1 MRFKDQVH
9 FIRRNMKK
17 NRLRVF
23 MTILATTMACAFLVV
38 LSSVG
43 FGIQKTIT
51 DMTMSQ
57 QVVTEI
63 QVYGKSDGKDVKKAD
78 LEKYDNVKAVVE
90 RTTVNEP
97 VKAKLGDRTNT
108 NSTLVFT
115 NMDDELKSNMELEKG
130 RTAKSENEIVV
141 GYNFAKYLWT
151 KKDSEDYEKEISKS
165 QVNDDEIKQ
174 PKGFTKDVLNKTIQL
189 NVTKTN
195 DETGK
200 VDGEKS
206 YDFKIVGITK
216 KPNTDWQEDNSIFVS
231 NSFKRDFSKFL
242 DLSKDSSSVEKS
254 TKVYADKFD
263 HVEQLSNDLMD
274 DGYQVMSVTTQLKGA
289 NTFFMV
295 FKIGLI
301 FVGCIAVIISA
312 IGIFNT
318 MTMAVTERTQE
329 IGIMKAIGASPSII
343 RRMFLMESAYI
354 GILGCVIG
362 IIISYGV
369 SYLVNLV
376 VPMILAA
383 TSGSDAGDLNYTFS
397 YIPMSLV
404 VIAVVICGGVAVI
417 SGMNPAR
424 KATKTNVLTALRRE
438 L

>member
-1 MRFKDQVH
+1 MRFKDQVN

-23 MTILATTMACAFLVV
+23 MTVLATTMACAFLIV

-57 QVVTEI
+57 QIVTKI
-63 QVYGKSDGKDVKKAD
+63 AVYGKDDGKAVKKSD
-78 LEKYDNVKAVVE
+78 LEKFKHAKAVVE
-90 RTTVNEP
+90 RTQVYEP
-97 VKAKLGDRTNT
+97 VKAKLNNRTNE
-108 NSTLVFT
+108 NMSLTLT
-115 NMDDELKSNMELEKG
+115 NMNDELKSNMELDKG
-130 RTAKSENEIVV
+130 RVAKSENEIVV
-141 GYNFAKYLWT
+141 GYDFAKNLWT
-151 KKDSEDYEKEISKS
+151 EKESK
-165 QVNDDEIKQ
+165 DFEKQ
-174 PKGFTKDVLNKTIQL
+174 INENNGNNADLKEPKGYTKDILNQTIEL
-189 NVTKTN
+189 NVSKV
-195 DETGK
+195 DEKTGK
-200 VDGEKS
+200 TSEKT
-206 YDFKIVGITK
+206 YDFKVVGITK
-216 KPNTDWQEDNSIFVS
+216 KPKNDWMADSSVFVS
-231 NSFKRDFSKFL
+231 DAFKGEFSKFL
-242 DLSKDSSSVEKS
+242 DLSKDSKSIEKS
-254 TKVYADKFD
+254 VSVYADKFD
-263 HVEQLSNDLMD
+263 NVEQLTNDLTD
-274 DGYQVMSVTTQLKGA
+274 AGYNVMSVTTQLQGV

-329 IGIMKAIGASPSII
+329 IGIMKAIGANPSII

-354 GILGCVIG
+354 GILGSVIG

-369 SYLVNLV
+369 SYIVNLA
-376 VPMILAA
+376 VPVILESTGAGAA
-383 TSGSDAGDLNYTFS
+383 GELDYTFS
-397 YIPMSLV
+397 YIPLSLV
-404 VIAVVICGGVAVI
+404 IIATVISAGVAVI
-417 SGMNPAR
+417 SGLNPAR

>member
-23 MTILATTMACAFLVV
+23 MTVLATTMACAFLVV

-51 DMTMSQ
+51 DITMSQ
-57 QVVTEI
+57 QIVTEI
-63 QVYGKSDGKDVKKAD
+63 SVLGQENGKPIKKSD
-78 LEKYDNVKAVVE
+78 LEKYQHVKSVVE
-90 RTTVNEP
+90 RTQVNEP
-97 VKAKLGDRTNT
+97 NKASLDSRTNEDSTIVLTNMKDEVKA
-108 NSTLVFT
+108 
-115 NMDDELKSNMELEKG
+115 NMELDQG
-130 RTAKSENEIVV
+130 SVAKSENEIVV
-141 GYNFAKYLWT
+141 GYDFAKNLWT
-151 KKDSEDYEKEISKS
+151 KKEADAYNKEL
-165 QVNDDEIKQ
+165 QDHQDDASDVKK
-174 PKGFTKDVLNKTIQL
+174 PKGYTKDLLNKTIQL
-189 NVTKTN
+189 SISKTNKDTGDAEETKT
-195 DETGK
+195 
-200 VDGEKS
+200 

-216 KPNTDWQEDNSIFVS
+216 KPSQDWMEDTNIFIS
-231 NSFKRDFSKFL
+231 DQFKKDFSKFL
-242 DLSKDSSSVEKS
+242 DFKGGNVQKS

-263 HVEQLSNDLMD
+263 NVDQLTNDLSD
-274 DGYQVMSVTTQLKGA
+274 DGYQVMSVTTELQGV
-289 NTFFMV
+289 NTFFLV

-329 IGIMKAIGASPSII
+329 IGIMKAIGASPTII

-354 GILGCVIG
+354 GILGSVIG

-369 SYLVNLV
+369 SFAVNLA
-376 VPMILAA
+376 VPVILKAVGGKTGA
-383 TSGSDAGDLNYTFS
+383 EDLHYTFS
-397 YIPMSLV
+397 YIPLSLV
-404 VIAVVICGGVAVI
+404 VIAVVICAGVAVL

>member
-57 QVVTEI
+57 QIVTK
-63 QVYGKSDGKDVKKAD
+63 VSVMGKEGDKPIKKAD
-78 LEKYDNVKAVVE
+78 LEKYDHVRSVVE
-90 RTTVNEP
+90 RTQVYEP
-97 VKAKLGDRTNT
+97 NKATLGNRTNESS
-108 NSTLVFT
+108 NLIFT
-115 NMDDELKSNMELEKG
+115 NMNDELKANMELEKG
-130 RTAKSENEIVV
+130 RVAKSENEIVV
-141 GYNFAKYLWT
+141 GYDFAKRLLT
-151 KKDSEDYEKEISKS
+151 KKESEEYNKKIEEAKGNPEDIKEP
-165 QVNDDEIKQ
+165 E
-174 PKGFTKDVLNKTIQL
+174 GYTKDILNKTIEL
-189 NVTKTN
+189 SVSKTDPKTGDVEKTKT
-195 DETGK
+195 
-200 VDGEKS
+200 

-216 KPNTDWQEDNSIFVS
+216 KPSQDWIEDSNIFIS
-231 NSFKRDFSKFL
+231 DQFKKDFSEFL
-242 DLSKDSSSVEKS
+242 DFKDGNVEKNIG
-254 TKVYADKFD
+254 VFADKFEN
-263 HVEQLSNDLMD
+263 VEQLTNDLTD
-274 DGYQVMSVTTQLKGA
+274 DGYYVTSVTTELEGA

-369 SYLVNLV
+369 SYLVNLA

-383 TSGSDAGDLNYTFS
+383 TSGGEAGDLSYTFS
-397 YIPMSLV
+397 YIPASLV
-404 VIAVVICGGVAVI
+404 IIAVVICGGVAVI

>member
-1 MRFKDQVH
+1 MRFKDQIH

-23 MTILATTMACAFLVV
+23 MTVLATTMACAFLVV

-51 DMTMSQ
+51 DITMSQ
-57 QVVTEI
+57 QIVTEI
-63 QVYGKSDGKDVKKAD
+63 SVLGQENGKQVKKSD
-78 LEKYDNVKAVVE
+78 LEKYQHVKSVVE
-90 RTTVNEP
+90 RTEVNEP
-97 VKAKLGDRTNT
+97 NKATLDNRTNEDSTIVLTNMKDEVKA
-108 NSTLVFT
+108 
-115 NMDDELKSNMELEKG
+115 NMELDQG
-130 RTAKSENEIVV
+130 RVAKSENEIVV
-141 GYNFAKYLWT
+141 GYNFAKNLWT
-151 KKDSEDYEKEISKS
+151 KKEADAYNKELMDHEDDASDVKK
-165 QVNDDEIKQ
+165 
-174 PKGFTKDVLNKTIQL
+174 PKGYTKDLLNKTIQL
-189 NVTKTN
+189 SISKMNNDTGKTEGTKT
-195 DETGK
+195 
-200 VDGEKS
+200 

-216 KPNTDWQEDNSIFVS
+216 KPSQDWMEDTNIFIS
-231 NSFKRDFSKFL
+231 DQFKKDFSKFL
-242 DLSKDSSSVEKS
+242 DFKGGNVQKS
-254 TKVYADKFD
+254 IKVYADKFD
-263 HVEQLSNDLMD
+263 NVDQLTNDLND
-274 DGYQVMSVTTQLKGA
+274 DGYQVISVTTQLQGV
-289 NTFFMV
+289 NTFFLV

-354 GILGCVIG
+354 GILGSVIG

-369 SYLVNLV
+369 SFAVNLA
-376 VPMILAA
+376 VPVILEAVGGKTGA
-383 TSGSDAGDLNYTFS
+383 EDLHYTFS
-397 YIPMSLV
+397 YIPLSLV
-404 VIAVVICGGVAVI
+404 VIAVVICAGVAVL

>member
-23 MTILATTMACAFLVV
+23 MTVLATTMACAFLVV

-51 DMTMSQ
+51 DITMSQ
-57 QVVTEI
+57 QIVTEI
-63 QVYGKSDGKDVKKAD
+63 NVLGQENGKAVKKSD
-78 LEKYDNVKAVVE
+78 LEKYKNVKSVVE
-90 RTTVNEP
+90 RTQVYEP
-97 VKAKLGDRTNT
+97 NKATLDNRTNQDSTIVLTNMKDEVKA
-108 NSTLVFT
+108 
-115 NMDDELKSNMELEKG
+115 NMELDRG
-130 RTAKSENEIVV
+130 RVAKSENEIVV
-141 GYNFAKYLWT
+141 GYNFAKNLWT
-151 KKDSEDYEKEISKS
+151 KKEADEYNKELKDH
-165 QVNDDEIKQ
+165 QDTPGDVKKPE
-174 PKGFTKDVLNKTIQL
+174 GYTKDLLDKTIQL
-189 NVTKTN
+189 SISKTNNDTGKTEGTKT
-195 DETGK
+195 
-200 VDGEKS
+200 
-206 YDFKIVGITK
+206 YDFKVVGITK
-216 KPNTDWQEDNSIFVS
+216 KPSQDWMEDTNIFIS
-231 NSFKRDFSKFL
+231 DQFKKDFSKFL
-242 DLSKDSSSVEKS
+242 DLKGGNAEKS
-254 TKVYADKFD
+254 IKVYADKFD
-263 HVEQLSNDLMD
+263 NVEQLTNDLSD
-274 DGYQVMSVTTQLKGA
+274 DGYKVMSVTTELQGV
-289 NTFFMV
+289 NTFFLV

-301 FVGCIAVIISA
+301 FVGFIAVLISA

-354 GILGCVIG
+354 GILGSVIG

-369 SYLVNLV
+369 SFAVNLA
-376 VPMILAA
+376 VPVILKAV
-383 TSGSDAGDLNYTFS
+383 GGKAGAEDLHYTFS
-397 YIPMSLV
+397 YIPLSLV
-404 VIAVVICGGVAVI
+404 VIAVVICAGVAVI

>member
-1 MRFKDQVH
+1 MRFKDQVD

-23 MTILATTMACAFLVV
+23 MTVLATTMACAFLIV

-57 QVVTEI
+57 QIVTKI
-63 QVYGKSDGKDVKKAD
+63 SVYGKDDGKAVKKSD
-78 LEKYDNVKAVVE
+78 LEKFKHAKAVVE
-90 RTTVNEP
+90 RTEVHEP
-97 VKAKLGDRTNT
+97 VKAKLNNRTNE
-108 NSTLVFT
+108 NMSLTLT
-115 NMDDELKSNMELEKG
+115 NMNDELKSNMELDKG
-130 RTAKSENEIVV
+130 RVAKSENEIVV
-141 GYNFAKYLWT
+141 GYDFAKYLWT
-151 KKDSEDYEKEISKS
+151 EKESK
-165 QVNDDEIKQ
+165 DFEKQ
-174 PKGFTKDVLNKTIQL
+174 INENNGNNAELKEPKGYSKDILNQTIEL
-189 NVTKTN
+189 NVSKV
-195 DETGK
+195 DEKTGK
-200 VDGEKS
+200 SSEKT
-206 YDFKIVGITK
+206 YDFKVVGITK
-216 KPNTDWQEDNSIFVS
+216 KPKNDWMEDSSVFVS
-231 NSFKRDFSKFL
+231 DAFKGEFSKFL
-242 DLSKDSSSVEKS
+242 DLSKDSESIQKSVS
-254 TKVYADKFD
+254 VYADKFD
-263 HVEQLSNDLMD
+263 HVEQLTNDLTD
-274 DGYQVMSVTTQLKGA
+274 AGYNVMSVTTQLQGV

-329 IGIMKAIGASPSII
+329 IGIMKAIGANPSII

-354 GILGCVIG
+354 GILGSVIG

-369 SYLVNLV
+369 SYIVNLA
-376 VPMILAA
+376 VPVILESTGAGAA
-383 TSGSDAGDLNYTFS
+383 GELDYTFS
-397 YIPMSLV
+397 YIPLSLV
-404 VIAVVICGGVAVI
+404 IIATVISAGVAVI
-417 SGMNPAR
+417 SGLNPAR